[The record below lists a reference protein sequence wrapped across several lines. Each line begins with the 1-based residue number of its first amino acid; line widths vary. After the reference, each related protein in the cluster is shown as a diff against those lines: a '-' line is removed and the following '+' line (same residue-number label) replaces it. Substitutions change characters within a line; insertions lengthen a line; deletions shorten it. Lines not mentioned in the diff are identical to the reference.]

1 MALDKPLEV
10 RRVGEVIESDTYSVM
25 AQCYELY
32 MAPPIGSV
40 IAIGTPPVYAI
51 VNLIKTEP
59 LLSLIHI

>member
-40 IAIGTPPVYAI
+40 IAIGTPPV
-51 VNLIKTEP
+51 
-59 LLSLIHI
+59 LSLIHI